1 MKNPYSVLGVE
12 RDATDEELKKAY
24 RKLAVQYH
32 PDKPGGDEAKFKEIA
47 DAYDQL
53 TNPKRK
59 QTSDPFGGGFDFGSY
74 SSVFEQMMQERGWSN
89 AFNQQFSNTKGRD
102 VQASINIPISDA
114 YHGIKKQIN
123 IGLKSVEIS
132 IPAGVKT
139 GQRLRIKGH
148 GQRGHGSEDTNGDL
162 IVEVTVTD
170 STNFFLDNAG
180 LHTIAQLDAL
190 DMMLGIETQVK
201 VFDKSYR
208 FTVPPGTQNGQHLRM
223 KGKGWPVMGKTDERS
238 DLYVTTLVKI
248 PSDLTDEEVRALGK
262 VRDHIN
268 ERRG

>member
-1 MKNPYSVLGVE
+1 
-12 RDATDEELKKAY
+12 
-24 RKLAVQYH
+24 
-32 PDKPGGDEAKFKEIA
+32 
-47 DAYDQL
+47 
-53 TNPKRK
+53 
-59 QTSDPFGGGFDFGSY
+59 
-74 SSVFEQMMQERGWSN
+74 
-89 AFNQQFSNTKGRD
+89 
-102 VQASINIPISDA
+102 
-114 YHGIKKQIN
+114 
-123 IGLKSVEIS
+123 
-132 IPAGVKT
+132 
-139 GQRLRIKGH
+139 
-148 GQRGHGSEDTNGDL
+148 
-162 IVEVTVTD
+162 VTVTD